1 MTAWT
6 RKRFEDLHAQYAVP
20 DAALTDK
27 KEQKGRRILRAATDL
42 FVRLGYRKTSIDDIA
57 RAAGVGKGTVYLY
70 FETKAD
76 LLMHCI
82 VLEKAEPGMRLM
94 AEMATMRVPA
104 QILHYTL
111 RNAFAMA
118 HDMPLL
124 SRLTQG
130 DHELNLVLDEMGVE
144 TKNFLRS
151 SQIEHFRMLLGPVA
165 TVSDA
170 ALDQVALALLTLVR
184 ATFAIA
190 DEVDPVGMDRET
202 HADIMGDILTAGV
215 LHAVGAQL
223 DAAPRDDDAPANDGP
238 ASAPRPF
245 GDDAPANDGPDDED
259 DA

>member
-1 MTAWT
+1 MTEWT
-6 RKRFEDLHAQYAVP
+6 RARFEQLHAEYAVP
-20 DAALTDK
+20 EDQLTDK
-27 KEQKGRRILRAATDL
+27 KEQKARRILRAATDL

-70 FETKAD
+70 FKTKAD

-82 VLEKAEPGMRLM
+82 VLEKAEPGMRMLS
-94 AEMATMRVPA
+94 EMATMRSPTR
-104 QILHYTL
+104 ILHYTL
-111 RNAFAMA
+111 RNAFALA

-144 TKNFLRS
+144 TKNFLRA
-151 SQIEHFRMLLGPVA
+151 SQVEHFRMLLGPVA
-165 TVSDA
+165 SVDDA
-170 ALDQVALALLTLVR
+170 TMDRVALTLLTVMR

-190 DEVDPVGMDRET
+190 DEVEPVGIDRDA
-202 HADIMGDILTAGV
+202 HADAIADILTAGV

-223 DAAPRDDDAPANDGP
+223 DAAPRDDAAPANDGP

-245 GDDAPANDGPDDED
+245 GDDAPANDGPDGGD